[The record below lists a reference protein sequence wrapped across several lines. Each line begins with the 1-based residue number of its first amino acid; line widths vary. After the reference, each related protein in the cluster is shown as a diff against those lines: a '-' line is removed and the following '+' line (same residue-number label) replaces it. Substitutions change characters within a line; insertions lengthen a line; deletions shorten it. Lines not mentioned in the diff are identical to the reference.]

1 MIKRILLVLTL
12 NLMGC
17 TSSADLRPDVYISAD
32 NLLELGVSAYKKD
45 QYQRAKKYF
54 TQVIKLYQS
63 VANARGIYKA
73 RLNLTHTVLAYSD
86 FVTAKTQ
93 IKLLK
98 QQNKQGFLDAQ
109 LQRRLVL
116 VEVKFYF
123 LQEDYAVALKIIKPL
138 LLQSP
143 PNLMLLATL
152 ARLEV
157 LDSAATKM
165 YWMNKFEQAL
175 SKESIKLTKL
185 ELTLKRLLAYIA
197 YKKNNSKQAKI
208 LLNQLLTH
216 YQQQAN
222 RRGIA
227 DCLESIAELELASGN
242 QSQAVIEWKKALAI
256 RLWLK
261 DKYKAGKIQTL
272 LSQELSD

>member
-1 MIKRILLVLTL
+1 
-12 NLMGC
+12 MGC

-32 NLLELGVSAYKKD
+32 NLLGLGVDAYKKD

-63 VANARGIYKA
+63 IADERGIYKA
-73 RLNLTHTVLAYSD
+73 RLNLTNTVLAYSD

-109 LQRRLVL
+109 LQRRLIL
-116 VEVKFYF
+116 AEVKFYF
-123 LQEDYAVALKIIKPL
+123 LQQDYAAALKIIHPL
-138 LLQSP
+138 VLQSTP
-143 PNLMLLATL
+143 DLILLATL

-175 SKESIKLTKL
+175 TKESIKPIKL
-185 ELTLKRLLAYIA
+185 QLILKRLLAYIA
-197 YKKNNSKQAKI
+197 YKKNNLKQAKT
-208 LLNQLLTH
+208 LLNQLLTN

-242 QSQAVIEWKKALAI
+242 QPQAVIQWKKALAI

-261 DKYKAGKIQTL
+261 DEYKVEKIQKL
-272 LSQELSD
+272 LSQEFSD